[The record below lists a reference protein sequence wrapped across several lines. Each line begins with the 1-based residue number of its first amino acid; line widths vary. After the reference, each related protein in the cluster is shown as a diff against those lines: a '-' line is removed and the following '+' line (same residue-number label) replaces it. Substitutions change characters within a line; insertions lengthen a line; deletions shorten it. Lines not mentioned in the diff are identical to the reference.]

1 MRVVAPSGNPDDTG
15 GCEIIVAVVPCQ
27 FKPNSTNLRS
37 AHLTRDPAAAAF
49 WPSCSTTKS
58 ASCQS
63 RVPGE
68 PAFWPDRRIIFSRL
82 AVCLCR
88 LGRTSRNSRSQPAGQ
103 FAVNANGGRKNRRD
117 DTGLPRLA
125 VD

>member
-88 LGRTSRNSRSQPAGQ
+88 LGAW
-103 FAVNANGGRKNRRD
+103 RD
-117 DTGLPRLA
+117 KHKQKFSVTACWTVCCECERWKEEPKR
-125 VD
+125 